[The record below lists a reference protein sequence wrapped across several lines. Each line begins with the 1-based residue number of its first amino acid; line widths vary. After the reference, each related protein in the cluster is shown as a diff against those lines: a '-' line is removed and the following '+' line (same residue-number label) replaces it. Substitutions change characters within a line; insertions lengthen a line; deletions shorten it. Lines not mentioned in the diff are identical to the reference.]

1 MWKQGTDMGPAM
13 MAKKK
18 AEGSSP
24 ASDRKTIAVTIKGS
38 PEWKEWIEG
47 LAEHC
52 RLDVAKVIDLA
63 VVDFAKSEGYERKA
77 PQR

>member
-1 MWKQGTDMGPAM
+1 MGPAT

-18 AEGSSP
+18 TARSKP
-24 ASDRKTIAVTIKGS
+24 AADRKSIAVTIKGS
-38 PEWKEWIEG
+38 PEWKEWIDG

-63 VVDFAKSEGYERKA
+63 VVEYAKAEGYDPKA

>member
-1 MWKQGTDMGPAM
+1 MGLGS

-18 AEGSSP
+18 TTRPKP

-38 PEWKEWIEG
+38 PDWKEWIDG
-47 LAEHC
+47 LAEYC
-52 RLDVAKVIDLA
+52 RLDVAKVIDRA
-63 VVDFAKSEGYERKA
+63 VVDYAKAEGYDRKA